1 MRRKF
6 FIWLV
11 LFLAKKIKWA
21 MEKRFNENF
30 TPKEGDAV
38 SISIFE
44 FNGGLEVYTLNKVT
58 GEGFFKVRSDDKTNK
73 K

>member
-6 FIWLV
+6 FIWLT

-30 TPKEGDAV
+30 TPLYPEGRN
-38 SISIFE
+38 ITIFE
-44 FNGGLEVYTLNKVT
+44 YKGNIEVYTLNKVT

>member
-6 FIWLV
+6 FIWLT
-11 LFLAKKIKWA
+11 LFLAKNIKWA

-30 TPKEGDAV
+30 TPEEGQGR
-38 SISIFE
+38 SITIFE
-44 FNGGLEVYTLNKVT
+44 YNGDVEIYTINHIT

>member
-6 FIWLV
+6 FIWLT

-21 MEKRFNENF
+21 MEKRFSEDF
-30 TPKEGDAV
+30 SPKIGDAV

-44 FNGGLEVYTLNKVT
+44 FNGELEVYTLNKV
-58 GEGFFKVRSDDKTNK
+58 GGGFFKIRSDDKTNK

>member
-1 MRRKF
+1 MNTIYGR
-6 FIWLV
+6 V
-11 LFLAKKIKWA
+11 
-21 MEKRFNENF
+21 
-30 TPKEGDAV
+30 
-38 SISIFE
+38 ISIFE